1 MQSRGQPSPIVT
13 QRAVRQLLDLPELA
27 VMNGLMAARHRRCF
41 EGCDCCNRECFMT
54 TKISVAA
61 AIAVMMGATSV
72 EAQILPRTDGGTR
85 GDRSTGRVTTVGEAI
100 EAARRRAGVYGD
112 GSTSRDARDARVPKG
127 HLPPRGMCRVWID
140 GVPPGHQPAPTSCA
154 QAERDRFQ
162 YSNARVIY
170 GDRESFPG
178 KGKGKWKNVDSRS
191 DDRVWDDDED
201 SDRRGGK
208 GKSKIAKARG
218 KKSGRG

>member
-1 MQSRGQPSPIVT
+1 
-13 QRAVRQLLDLPELA
+13 
-27 VMNGLMAARHRRCF
+27 MN
-41 EGCDCCNRECFMT
+41 

-61 AIAVMMGATSV
+61 AIALVVGATSL
-72 EAQILPRTDGGTR
+72 EAQIVPRTDGNRT
-85 GDRSTGRVTTVGEAI
+85 DRSTSRVSTAGEVL

-112 GSTSRDARDARVPKG
+112 GSTSGSAGSSRVPKG
-127 HLPPRGMCRVWID
+127 HLPPRGMCRVWVD

-154 QAERDRFQ
+154 QAEHDRFK

-178 KGKGKWKNVDSRS
+178 KGKGKWENVDSRA

-201 SDRRGGK
+201 SDSDRGK
-208 GKSKIAKARG
+208 NKSKVAKARG
-218 KKSGRG
+218 KSAKKAGRG

>member
-1 MQSRGQPSPIVT
+1 
-13 QRAVRQLLDLPELA
+13 
-27 VMNGLMAARHRRCF
+27 MNR
-41 EGCDCCNRECFMT
+41 
-54 TKISVAA
+54 KISVAA
-61 AIAVMMGATSV
+61 AIALVVGATSL
-72 EAQILPRTDGGTR
+72 EAQIIPRTDGGGRT
-85 GDRSTGRVTTVGEAI
+85 DRSTGRVSTAGEVL

-112 GSTSRDARDARVPKG
+112 GSTSGSAGSSRVPKG
-127 HLPPRGMCRVWID
+127 HLPPRGMCRVWVD

-178 KGKGKWKNVDSRS
+178 KGKGKWKNVDSRA

-201 SDRRGGK
+201 SDSDRGK
-208 GKSKIAKARG
+208 NKAKVAKARG
-218 KKSGRG
+218 KSAKKAGRG